1 MTIPQTN
8 FRIGYFI
15 NDHYSIALG
24 VDHMKYV
31 TQNQVANITE
41 YKYWIHSMEFHT
53 PTEITENFLMYE
65 HTDGLNYINTEFSE
79 T

>member
-31 TQNQVANITE
+31 AQNQVANITG
-41 YKYWIHSMEFHT
+41 I
-53 PTEITENFLMYE
+53 
-65 HTDGLNYINTEFSE
+65 
-79 T
+79 

>member
-1 MTIPQTN
+1 MLPLGKDYNFTIENMVAHDDKGWHVDYINPVKMTIPQTN

-31 TQNQVANITE
+31 MAKI
-41 YKYWIHSMEFHT
+41 K
-53 PTEITENFLMYE
+53 
-65 HTDGLNYINTEFSE
+65 
-79 T
+79 